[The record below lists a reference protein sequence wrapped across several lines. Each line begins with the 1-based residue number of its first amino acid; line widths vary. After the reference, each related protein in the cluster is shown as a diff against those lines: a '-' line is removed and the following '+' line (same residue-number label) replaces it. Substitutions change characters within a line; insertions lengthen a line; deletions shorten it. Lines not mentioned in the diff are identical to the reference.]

1 MVDRLGTNLGEKIG
15 EKLVP
20 APTLL
25 PPGATLDSRLG
36 LGLGAGAGARLEIKA
51 RQETELK
58 LGVNLEREVSF
69 ETEVGLSPKASLGT
83 GVRPGERP
91 GEGEAGA
98 SRTNEENQLRAG
110 TDVPKPRH

>member
-1 MVDRLGTNLGEKIG
+1 MGTNLGEKIG

-58 LGVNLEREVSF
+58 LGVNLEQEVSF
-69 ETEVGLSPKASLGT
+69 ETEVGLNPKASLGT
-83 GVRPGERP
+83 AVRFGERP

-98 SRTNEENQLRAG
+98 SQTNEENQVQEKIGDR
-110 TDVPKPRH
+110 KPRH